1 MAYVEEMVEQK
12 EDSIGCLSEIEA
24 PEAVTTKESIF
35 IAHLEKATDETIRLC
50 GTSHRQLSATC
61 TPQQNRVV
69 ERKKRLDE
77 EVYVTQLLS
86 YVKREKGEI
95 LINQVMAG
103 ISCNGEEFL
112 PEVSNGRVVD
122 SQATSTSIPT
132 LNLTPLTI
140 SRSFREGKIS
150 SQRRTSVRPS
160 LDADDFLNLFHGLDP
175 VKVELNR
182 LKNEVRDKDREHGKA
197 QMKIKALKL
206 SGRLREKAVEE
217 LTKYLLER
225 RNLEIKKINDEKK
238 ASMAAQF
245 AAHATQKD
253 DGMPPIEDIFAPLKA
268 ELKLARHEIAM
279 LQDDNKT
286 LDRLSALTK
295 ASIMHRL
302 KVAEVEKLTQTVRE
316 LEKVVLAAW
325 CDCSDAFATAL
336 PPQAQ
341 SQAAVELV
349 PKKPLPEK
357 GKLLEAVVKADP
369 LLQILL
375 VAGPLPEWRHPPTP
389 LESFEIPPVR
399 VPSTP
404 PRAWYKRFEKFLY
417 KHTLFF
423 KKSLQGTF
431 LLICVYEEDLI
442 FTGNDEALLSS
453 LKECTMKAFDMND
466 LDECDISIIHVPLL
480 S

>member
-1 MAYVEEMVEQK
+1 MKQIEICHEENK
-12 EDSIGCLSEIEA
+12 I
-24 PEAVTTKESIF
+24 
-35 IAHLEKATDETIRLC
+35 
-50 GTSHRQLSATC
+50 
-61 TPQQNRVV
+61 
-69 ERKKRLDE
+69 LD
-77 EVYVTQLLS
+77 
-86 YVKREKGEI
+86 K
-95 LINQVMAG
+95 
-103 ISCNGEEFL
+103 
-112 PEVSNGRVVD
+112 
-122 SQATSTSIPT
+122 
-132 LNLTPLTI
+132 
-140 SRSFREGKIS
+140 
-150 SQRRTSVRPS
+150 
-160 LDADDFLNLFHGLDP
+160 
-175 VKVELNR
+175 
-182 LKNEVRDKDREHGKA
+182 
-197 QMKIKALKL
+197 
-206 SGRLREKAVEE
+206 
-217 LTKYLLER
+217 
-225 RNLEIKKINDEKK
+225 
-238 ASMAAQF
+238 
-245 AAHATQKD
+245 
-253 DGMPPIEDIFAPLKA
+253 
-268 ELKLARHEIAM
+268 
-279 LQDDNKT
+279 
-286 LDRLSALTK
+286 
-295 ASIMHRL
+295 MHRL

-325 CDCSDAFATAL
+325 CDCSDAILPPQFATAL
-336 PPQAQ
+336 LPQAQ